1 MEFVMKIVFRIITA
15 ALALCVIPAA
25 FLLPFIKFVFSAV
38 VINVGDDYSIK
49 GLYNEFFDKTSPL
62 NGMFGTSGDL
72 LANPTVKMLMPAAIT
87 FLVFFC
93 LALVISLVIFFF
105 AVFSNKRLVM
115 TCLGGG
121 GLLSVIGAYIAF
133 GRLASPLLDGTVQIS
148 DFLNMGMLG
157 FLVDA
162 AVKFDT
168 LKLTSAPLIMALTFG
183 AIVIWG
189 LAYILTEDESEKK
202 QRRLKKANK
211 KKA

>member
-1 MEFVMKIVFRIITA
+1 MKIVFRIIMA

-49 GLYNEFFDKTSPL
+49 GLYDEFFDKSSPL
-62 NGMFGTSGDL
+62 NGMFGTSGEL
-72 LANPTVKMLMPAAIT
+72 LANPAVKTLMPAAVT

-93 LALVISLVIFFF
+93 LALLISLVIFFF
-105 AVFSNKRLVM
+105 AVFSNKRLMM

-133 GRLASPLLDGTVQIS
+133 GRLAAPLLDGTIKVS
-148 DFLNMGMLG
+148 DFINMGMLG

-162 AVKFDT
+162 ALKFDT
-168 LKLTSAPLIMALTFG
+168 LKLTSATLIMSLTFA

-189 LAYILTEDESEKK
+189 LAYILTEDESEKRE
-202 QRRLKKANK
+202 RRLQKAKK